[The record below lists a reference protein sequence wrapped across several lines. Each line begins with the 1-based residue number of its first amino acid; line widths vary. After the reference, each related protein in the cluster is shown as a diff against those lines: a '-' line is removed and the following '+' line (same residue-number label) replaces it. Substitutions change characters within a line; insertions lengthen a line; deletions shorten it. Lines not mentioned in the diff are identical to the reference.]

1 MDFGTILSYFRWK
14 EDVIPWIRDCVGI
27 TAMGQKFNGGE
38 GLDGLVDDLRVMD
51 VFGTFMSGSLK
62 STAVAGIVLGARN
75 VPSIVFEK
83 IESTTAPGIPATNAA
98 TSASTTAFVKAAVGI
113 TPPPANVKPG
123 A

>member
-1 MDFGTILSYFRWK
+1 
-14 EDVIPWIRDCVGI
+14 
-27 TAMGQKFNGGE
+27 MGQKFNGGE

-98 TSASTTAFVKAAVGI
+98 TSASTTAFCEINIKRTIIKKSVKQDV
-113 TPPPANVKPG
+113 T
-123 A
+123 